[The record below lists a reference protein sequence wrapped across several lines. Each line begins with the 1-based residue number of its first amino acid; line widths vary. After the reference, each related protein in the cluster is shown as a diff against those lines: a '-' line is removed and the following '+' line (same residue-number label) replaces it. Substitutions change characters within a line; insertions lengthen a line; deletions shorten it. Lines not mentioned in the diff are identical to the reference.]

1 MNAGAMCMWW
11 DTSSQALLGCDTTSK
26 VFSIGKSAALIKFQK
41 GECFQ
46 EDILLFLEKDFSKAE
61 IKGAGERLM
70 VSLCGEK
77 VNNSMDQI
85 RLYKFHQKVASNN
98 KVAQPEYL
106 CPTSD
111 AAGFHSFRVCYQMQ
125 I

>member
-1 MNAGAMCMWW
+1 M
-11 DTSSQALLGCDTTSK
+11 
-26 VFSIGKSAALIKFQK
+26 FSGGHTLIPR
-41 GECFQ
+41 
-46 EDILLFLEKDFSKAE
+46 KDFSKAE